1 MAWMFAAVAFII
13 ALILALVTARQS
25 REIATLR
32 RTKELT
38 DDLLDDLQTSGK
50 IGYWQINFATD
61 KVTWSREMFRLNAR
75 DPATG
80 TPSIPNWLQ
89 LIHPSDAQSL
99 RRVLERAKD
108 DGVPFTVDVRILTVS
123 GMSVWTRFSG
133 KMRRRTAGGDAV
145 LAGTMMDI
153 SSHKVAIDMLHD
165 YRMLFGAS
173 IVQPA
178 GTDSDMTASLE
189 SFTGVSHH
197 RILVEVLEKE
207 ISRAV
212 RYDVPLTMVLV
223 ALSEEQASENDQRQ
237 HMLRQLAG
245 LLQLQARA
253 SDTVAR
259 YGSHGF
265 AVILTSTDAAGAK
278 VAVNRVTQAIGAS
291 EAPLKNAV
299 VTTGLAQF
307 EKGATATDLIA
318 LANKAIGGPA
328 VEGTP

>member
-1 MAWMFAAVAFII
+1 MTWTLAAAAAII

-61 KVTWSREMFRLNAR
+61 KVTWSREMFHLNAR
-75 DPATG
+75 DPAIG
-80 TPSIPNWLQ
+80 APSIMGWLQ

-108 DGVPFTVDVRILTVS
+108 DGVPFTLDVRILTAG

-133 KMRRRTAGGDAV
+133 KMRRRTVGGDAV

-178 GTDSDMTASLE
+178 GTDSDTTGALE
-189 SFTGVSHH
+189 SFTGISHH

-212 RYDVPLTMVLV
+212 RYGVPLTVVLV
-223 ALSEEQASENDQRQ
+223 ALSEEQASEDDQRQ

-259 YGSHGF
+259 YGSQGF
-265 AVILTSTDAAGAK
+265 ALILHSTDTGGAK
-278 VAVNRVTQAIGAS
+278 IVIDRVTRAIGAS
-291 EAPLKNAV
+291 EAPLKNAAV
-299 VTTGLAQF
+299 ATGLAQF

-318 LANKAIGGPA
+318 LANKAMGGPTI
-328 VEGTP
+328 EGMP